1 MTEFIQSSE
10 TALRLG
16 IFVIILL
23 LMMAAETAFA
33 KKVRVNGRA
42 PRWASNFALVII
54 DSVLVRLLFPVAAA
68 GAAIIATNN
77 GWGLFNA
84 VALPVWLE
92 IILAVIILDMMI
104 YWQHVAS
111 HKIPALWA
119 IHKVHHADRD
129 IDVTTGFRFHPA
141 EIILSMGFKMLLVLL
156 IGTPVIAVILFE
168 IILSGCALFNHSNLR
183 LPSKADR
190 FIRKI
195 LVTPD
200 MHRVHHSINVNE
212 SRKNYGFSVPL
223 WDHLFKTYQAQP
235 AAGHDN
241 MVIGLAEH
249 QGREPS
255 SLLWSLLLPL
265 KRQNRP

>member
-10 TALRLG
+10 TALRLSA
-16 IFVIILL
+16 FACVLVT
-23 LMMAAETAFA
+23 MMAAETAFER
-33 KKVRVNGRA
+33 KTRVSGRA
-42 PRWASNFALVII
+42 PRWASNFALVLI
-54 DSVLVRLLFPVAAA
+54 DSMLVRLLFPVVAA
-68 GAAIIATNN
+68 GTAIIAAKN
-77 GWGLFNA
+77 GWGIFNLI
-84 VALPVWLE
+84 ALPVWLE
-92 IILAVIILDMMI
+92 IFLAITVLDMMI

-141 EIILSMGFKMLLVLL
+141 EIILSMGFKTLLVLL
-156 IGTPVIAVILFE
+156 IGAPVIAVILFE
-168 IILSGCALFNHSNLR
+168 ITLSGCALFNHSNLR

-200 MHRVHHSINVNE
+200 MHRVHHSIDVNE